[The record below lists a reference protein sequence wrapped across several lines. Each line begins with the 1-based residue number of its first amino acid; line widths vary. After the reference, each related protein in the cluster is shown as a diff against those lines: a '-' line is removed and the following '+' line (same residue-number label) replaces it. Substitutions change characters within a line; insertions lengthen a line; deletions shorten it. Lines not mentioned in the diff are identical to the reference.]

1 MSSKSLRA
9 ADYVAHMLE
18 AIDNILKYTA
28 GFDEQRLHDT
38 PVVRDAVIRNLE
50 VLGEAARNV
59 TRYAPDVATANP
71 QIPWAVIYTTRNR
84 LSHGYMDI
92 NLGVVWQVVS
102 RELPPLRAQL
112 EALAAALA
120 ASGQ

>member
-1 MSSKSLRA
+1 M
-9 ADYVAHMLE
+9 
-18 AIDNILKYTA
+18 
-28 GFDEQRLHDT
+28 
-38 PVVRDAVIRNLE
+38 
-50 VLGEAARNV
+50 
-59 TRYAPDVATANP
+59 ATANP